1 MTNDETPTVICKDPE
16 CARCRAVRTEP
27 FELSP
32 YPADIAVLT
41 TYRARTPRNATPV
54 R

>member
-16 CARCRAVRTEP
+16 CARCRAVHFETAEP
-27 FELSP
+27 GP
-32 YPADIAVLT
+32 YPEIAVLT
-41 TYRARTPRNATPV
+41 TYRARPPRTATPA